1 MGGDF
6 IGGIDAGEVLDLA
19 SAGFLVEALGVAL
32 FTGIHW
38 RIHKHFNELAS
49 REQLAHHAAF
59 AGKGRDEG
67 AHDDQARVGE
77 EFAHF
82 TYPAD
87 VFYPVVVG
95 KAQIAAQA
103 VAHVVAV
110 QQEGVVT
117 AFVQGDVQGVGDGG
131 FAASAQAGE
140 PEQAGL
146 LVFVGGALSAGDF
159 VVVPDYVVQLLIP
172 LTLVFAAGRGVGSDP
187 FVAC

>member
-1 MGGDF
+1 MRGYFVGRV
-6 IGGIDAGEVLDLA
+6 DACEVLDLA
-19 SAGFLVEALGVAL
+19 GASFFVEALRVA
-32 FTGIHW
+32 FFAGIQW
-38 RIHKHFNELAS
+38 RIYEHLNELAG

-59 AGKGRDEG
+59 AGEGGNKG

-77 EFAHF
+77 EFAHLAH
-82 TYPAD
+82 PAD

-117 AFVQGDVQGVGDGG
+117 AFVQGNVQGVGDGG
-131 FAASAQAGE
+131 FAAAAQAGE

-146 LVFVGGALSAGDF
+146 LVLIGGTLGAGNF
-159 VVVPDYVVQLLIP
+159 MIVPDYVAHTALQP
-172 LTLVFAAGRGVGSDP
+172 HSG
-187 FVAC
+187 